1 LFEDLLQ
8 MDVAE
13 LRDLLGVVS
22 GQSHLGFGVHEP
34 EGLVALIEG
43 QLRDLLE
50 VDPGADRPEVE
61 RRVLGLVAEGL
72 ELALDPAEP
81 SGRQLDRIYEHISER
96 VVAELA
102 PLFRV
107 AVSMGWADGEF
118 TADEM
123 LVVSSG
129 LRRVRL
135 QAAHREALRKLS
147 EAGKDS
153 GAEGLDDISAVA
165 QSPDRR
171 RALLAFA
178 WAVALADG
186 REDPGERAL
195 YDELS
200 GNLGVD
206 PEEADRLRE
215 LVTARYHET
224 LAAVRSAEPANLT
237 EPADPTEPA
246 DRVQMDRRATAALG
260 ALIASGLEEYLVS
273 ATGVIGLSMV
283 LGVPI
288 SLHGTA
294 SLTALPRLSNGE
306 SVVGAP
312 GLLAGS
318 LLLRGLQKRP
328 ALQKSLAIVLACL
341 DRRA

>member
-1 LFEDLLQ
+1 
-8 MDVAE
+8 
-13 LRDLLGVVS
+13 VVS
-22 GQSHLGFGVHEP
+22 EQSHAGFGVDDR
-34 EGLVALIEG
+34 EGLVGLIEA
-43 QLRDLLE
+43 QVRELLE
-50 VDPGADRPEVE
+50 VEAGVDRPELE
-61 RRVLGLVAEGL
+61 RRVMGLVAAGL
-72 ELALDPAEP
+72 ELELDPAQAP
-81 SGRQLDRIYEHISER
+81 GRQLDRIYEHISER

-107 AVSMGWADGEF
+107 AVSMGWADGDF

-135 QAAHREALRKLS
+135 QAVHREALRKLS
-147 EAGKDS
+147 GVGRDSAAEAVADM
-153 GAEGLDDISAVA
+153 SAVA

-195 YDELS
+195 YDDLS
-200 GNLGVD
+200 QNMGVD
-206 PEEADRLRE
+206 PEEADQLRE
-215 LVTARYHET
+215 LVTSRYRDA
-224 LAAVRSAEPANLT
+224 LAAVQSTESSESAES
-237 EPADPTEPA
+237 ADPA
-246 DRVQMDRRATAALG
+246 HLDRRATAALG

-294 SLTALPRLSNGE
+294 SLTVLPRLSNGE
-306 SVVGAP
+306 AVVGAS

-318 LLLRGLQKRP
+318 LLLRGLRKRP

-341 DRRA
+341 DRRT

>member
-1 LFEDLLQ
+1 

-22 GQSHLGFGVHEP
+22 ERSHAGFGVHDTE
-34 EGLVALIEG
+34 ELVRLIEDG
-43 QLRDLLE
+43 LRELLE
-50 VDPGADRPEVE
+50 VDAEVDRPELE
-61 RRVLGLVAEGL
+61 RRVIGLVAQGL
-72 ELALDPAEP
+72 GMELELDPADP
-81 SGRQLDRIYEHISER
+81 PGRQLDRIYEHISER

-135 QAAHREALRKLS
+135 RAVHREALRKLS
-147 EAGKDS
+147 EGGGDS
-153 GAEGLDDISAVA
+153 AAEAAADISEVA

-206 PEEADRLRE
+206 PEEADRLRV
-215 LVTARYHET
+215 LVTARYHEA
-224 LAAVRSAEPANLT
+224 LAAVRTAEATDPA
-237 EPADPTEPA
+237 PP
-246 DRVQMDRRATAALG
+246 DRGATAALG

-294 SLTALPRLSNGE
+294 SLTALPRLSDGE
-306 SVVGAP
+306 AAVGSP

-318 LLLRGLQKRP
+318 LLVRGLRKRP
-328 ALQKSLAIVLACL
+328 ALQKSLAIILACL

>member
-1 LFEDLLQ
+1 MFEDLLQ

-13 LRDLLGVVS
+13 LLDLLGVVS
-22 GQSHLGFGVHEP
+22 EQSHAGFGVHEP
-34 EGLVALIEG
+34 EALVGLIEDK
-43 QLRDLLE
+43 LRDLLG
-50 VDPGADRPEVE
+50 VDAAVDRTELE
-61 RRVLGLVAEGL
+61 RQVIGLVAGSMEL
-72 ELALDPAEP
+72 ELEPADPP
-81 SGRQLDRIYEHISER
+81 GRQLDRIYEHISER

-107 AVSMGWADGEF
+107 AVSMGWADGDF

-135 QAAHREALRKLS
+135 QAVHRDALRKLS
-147 EAGKDS
+147 EAGSAGPASPAEAVAGIS
-153 GAEGLDDISAVA
+153 GVA

-186 REDPGERAL
+186 REDPGEHAL
-195 YDELS
+195 YKQLS
-200 GNLGVD
+200 ENLDVD
-206 PEEADRLRE
+206 PAEADRLRE
-215 LVTARYHET
+215 LVTARYREG
-224 LAAVRSAEPANLT
+224 LAAAQSEATRSEEGSSPEAANRST
-237 EPADPTEPA
+237 
-246 DRVQMDRRATAALG
+246 TAALG

-283 LGVPI
+283 LGVRI

-294 SLTALPRLSNGE
+294 SLTALPRPSAGE
-306 SVVGAP
+306 DVVGTP

-318 LLLRGLQKRP
+318 LLLRGLRTKP